1 MTVDVGIVPV
11 FSAVVLP
18 LVDEVLRQR
27 DDFLADPTSLCAHD
41 FRRALRRLHA
51 CLDMFGNLFTKK
63 DRVRLLRE
71 LDALTR
77 KLGPT
82 RDLDVLL
89 DREFAEVARESS
101 HITLNRSLE
110 TAVRQLRSAAAARA
124 QRAVRSAR
132 FALLLGSMRSALVEL
147 ASPDSGVSLSAE
159 VVGWL
164 IHADAKVRKS
174 GSKLSKLS
182 DSRKHSLRAHVKA
195 LKYNSDVFL
204 RLFAPNSGVQY
215 RTALN
220 DLHDV
225 LGTYSDDVTC
235 ASLMRELRF
244 PERWRK
250 EGHRHDSK
258 MTSTDKQLKKVWS
271 DFEHAPRPWSLA

>member
-1 MTVDVGIVPV
+1 MAVDVGILPV
-11 FSAVVLP
+11 FSEVVSP
-18 LVDEVLRQR
+18 LVEEVLRQR

-89 DREFAEVARESS
+89 DRQFAKAARESS
-101 HITLNRSLE
+101 HITSNNVLE
-110 TAVRQLRSAAAARA
+110 IAVRKSRSAAAAKA

-147 ASPDSGVSLSAE
+147 TSPNSGMSLSAE

-182 DSRKHSLRAHVKA
+182 DSRKHSLRARVKA

-204 RLFAPNSGVQY
+204 RLYAPNSGVQY
-215 RTALN
+215 RAALN

-225 LGTYSDDVTC
+225 LGTYSDGVTC
-235 ASLMRELRF
+235 ANLMRELHF
-244 PERWRK
+244 PERERK
-250 EGHRHDSK
+250 DGHRHVSK
-258 MTSTDKQLKKVWS
+258 RDSTDKRLKKVWS
-271 DFEHAPRPWSLA
+271 EFEHAPRPWSSA